1 MKKLILLF
9 GFLLLAGCSTKFTYN
24 NLDWLIHWYVDD
36 YVELSDR
43 QENLFDEH
51 FANWLNWHRS
61 EELAKYVKHL
71 KSLKADVENERLTA
85 ESISDHLWK
94 SREHWE
100 RLRDHVSPE
109 LAQLAAQLTDEQVES
124 LFKELSEENDEI
136 AEKLAEAEGKS
147 EDEVTESRVED
158 IEDGISDY
166 VGRLSKQQK
175 AIIRQYAPD
184 FHGTRALWLAYRK
197 DFQLAARKLIDKREI
212 NPEFETEFVAL
223 LTHPDDF
230 RSTDYQ
236 QLRLQNTQL
245 YGRMLEQL
253 FYTLSDKQKNK
264 LINKIDDM
272 IEDFEYLMSND

>member
-36 YVELSDR
+36 YVDLSDK
-43 QENLFDEH
+43 QETVFDKH
-51 FANWLNWHRS
+51 FANWMDWHRN
-61 EELAKYVKHL
+61 EELAKYVVHL
-71 KSLKADVENERLTA
+71 KTLRTDIQKESLTA
-85 ESISDHLWK
+85 QSISDHLWK
-94 SREHWE
+94 SRQHWE

-109 LAQLAAQLTDEQVES
+109 LAGLAAQLTDEQVIS
-124 LFKELSEENDEI
+124 LFDELSEENEEI

-147 EDEVTESRVED
+147 EEEATEARVEE
-158 IEDGISDY
+158 IEEGISDF

-175 AIIRQYAPD
+175 AIISQYAPD
-184 FHGTRALWLAYRK
+184 FHSTRALWLSYRK
-197 DFQLAARKLIDKREI
+197 DFQTAARALIDKRQS
-212 NPEFETEFVAL
+212 NPDFEADFVAL

-236 QLRLQNTQL
+236 ELRLQNTQL

-272 IEDFEYLMSND
+272 IEDFEYLMRND